1 VGLDWSL
8 CAWCGKDFER
18 RDVVPAGMIQSLPS
32 GMEATGRMAAQG
44 GGATP
49 AIPASMQQ
57 SVRSRSRR
65 SRATAAQDP
74 LPER

>member
-1 VGLDWSL
+1 
-8 CAWCGKDFER
+8 
-18 RDVVPAGMIQSLPS
+18 MIQSLPS
-32 GMEATGRMAAQG
+32 GMEATGRIAAQG

-49 AIPASMQQ
+49 SIPAAMQQ